1 MRNIEIPLHHEKDWR
16 YKFFE
21 KLPGLLTY
29 TVLLLPF
36 VLSLVNPRLTV
47 FFIIF
52 YLLMWFMRAIAMN
65 IRVLQGWRTMQQ
77 HMKLNWLQLLKE
89 LEEEGVH
96 DPEAKR
102 PQWHYDNLLRL
113 KVKPALV
120 KPSEIIHVIIVA
132 TYNETRAILEPT
144 IQAILEA
151 NYNMSKVV
159 LVFAYEGRDG
169 AKAEQPVLELAA
181 EYGHLFRHVLTFK
194 HPLTPDEV
202 RGKGGNLNFAGRHIE
217 KFFQKEGIDPLT
229 VVVTTLDADHRMH
242 PNFLAGLT
250 YTYCVA
256 PDPVRNSFQPIPM
269 FTNNIWDAPAPMRV
283 IATGNSFW
291 MVVLALRP
299 HILRNFASHSQSL
312 QALIYTNFWS
322 ARTIVEDGHQFWR
335 TYFAFDGK
343 HDVYPIF
350 LPIYQDA
357 VLAETYLKTLKAQ
370 FIQIRRWAWGA
381 SDIAYVAYKGYLT
394 KNKLPKL
401 DLTFKFLRLIE
412 GHVSWATAPLIL
424 AFSAFIPLIFNP
436 RDIAANQLP
445 IIASRIQQVAM
456 VGLVVTMFLSFKALP
471 PKPARYKAH
480 RTIFMLLQWFYLP
493 VTSIVY
499 SSFAAL
505 YSQTR
510 LVFGKYLDRFDV
522 TTKAVKTENKEVIV

>member
-1 MRNIEIPLHHEKDWR
+1 MKDIEIPLHHEKDWR

-21 KLPGLLTY
+21 KLPGLLTWS
-29 TVLLLPF
+29 VLALPF
-36 VLSLVNPRLTV
+36 VLSVISPRLTV

-52 YLLMWFMRAIAMN
+52 YLLMWFMRAVAMN

-89 LEEEGVH
+89 LEEEGVS
-96 DPEAKR
+96 DADAKR
-102 PQWHYDNLLRL
+102 PEWHYENLLRL
-113 KVKPALV
+113 QVKPALV
-120 KPSEIIHVIIVA
+120 KPSEIIHVIIIA
-132 TYNETRAILEPT
+132 TYNETRAVLEPT
-144 IQAILEA
+144 IQAILES
-151 NYNMSKVV
+151 NYNMSKVT
-159 LVFAYEGRDG
+159 LVIAYEGRDG
-169 AKAEQPVLELAA
+169 AQAEKPALELTHD
-181 EYGHLFRHVLTFK
+181 YKDKFRHIVAIK
-194 HPLTPDEV
+194 HPLTPNEV
-202 RGKGGNLNFAGRHIE
+202 RGKGGNLNYAGQFIQKYFE
-217 KFFQKEGIDPLT
+217 KEGGDLLRVI
-229 VVVTTLDADHRMH
+229 VTSLDSDHRVH
-242 PNFLAGLT
+242 PNYLAGVT

-312 QALIYTNFWS
+312 QGLRQTNFWS

-335 TYFAFDGK
+335 SYFAFDGK

-357 VLAETYLKTLKAQ
+357 VLAETYLKTLRAQ
-370 FIQIRRWAWGA
+370 FLQIRRWAWGA
-381 SDIAYVAYKGYLT
+381 SDIAYVSYTGFFK
-394 KNKLPKL
+394 KNKVPKL
-401 DLTFKFLRLIE
+401 DLTLKLLRLVE

-424 AFSAFIPLIFNP
+424 AFSSFIPLLLNP
-436 RDIAANQLP
+436 QDFSANQLP
-445 IIASRIQQVAM
+445 LIASRIQQIAM
-456 VGLVVTMFLSFKALP
+456 GGIIITMFLSFKALP
-471 PKPARYKAH
+471 PKPKRYKAH
-480 RTIFMLLQWFYLP
+480 RTLFMILQWVYLP

-505 YSQTR
+505 TSQTR
-510 LVFGKYLDRFDV
+510 LLFGLYLDRFDV
-522 TTKAVKTENKEVIV
+522 TTKAVKTETKDVIV